1 MKVRCALIAV
11 LLVAGCASQPKVEP
25 APRIKERV
33 VLLPSDTD
41 RPSAVVVTAGDQEVV
56 LATPYSSAG
65 VRASVLESSQL
76 TEEEV
81 KKRYAGLLSAQP
93 RKPEPFTMYFELGS
107 DELTPASKVAFEDA
121 RRRIASWLA
130 AEVVVIGHTDRV
142 GPTDYNDRL
151 ARQRAQVIASRLVRS
166 GVASDAIQ
174 IAARGEREPVVPTA
188 DGVPEPRNRR
198 VQIKVR

>member
-41 RPSAVVVTAGDQEVV
+41 RPSAVVVTAGDREVV

-65 VRASVLESSQL
+65 VRDSVLESSQL

-93 RKPEPFTMYFELGS
+93 RKPEPFTMYFELAGW
-107 DELTPASKVAFEDA
+107 DVETGVP
-121 RRRIASWLA
+121 RRETLEEVGLGWLA
-130 AEVVVIGHTDRV
+130 DEAG
-142 GPTDYNDRL
+142 
-151 ARQRAQVIASRLVRS
+151 AQ
-166 GVASDAIQ
+166 
-174 IAARGEREPVVPTA
+174 TT
-188 DGVPEPRNRR
+188 
-198 VQIKVR
+198 